1 MSTSQ
6 VPTFTK
12 RVSQLARQVKYS
24 LITFALVNVCCL
36 RAVAQD
42 AHSHSTTTPNEL
54 TADQQSNQSTLLR
67 VVREATER
75 FKDVRH
81 AEHEGY
87 RLEFGCVS
95 GDDFGAMG
103 LHYVND
109 TLVGNG
115 IVDVT
120 RPQIV
125 LYEARPDGSLKLT
138 GADYLVIASAW
149 DEKHPGTPPQ
159 LMGQI
164 FHYFESPNRF
174 GLPAFYTLHVWAW
187 KENPKGA
194 FVNWHPNVSCQSFVG
209 QTTP

>member
-6 VPTFTK
+6 VPAFSK
-12 RVSQLARQVKYS
+12 RVSQLDRQVKYS
-24 LITFALVNVCCL
+24 LIAFALVNLCFL

-42 AHSHSTTTPNEL
+42 VHAHSTTTPNEL
-54 TADQQSNQSTLLR
+54 TADQQSNQSILLR

-75 FKDVRH
+75 FKDVRY
-81 AEHEGY
+81 AEHEGH

-125 LYEARPDGSLKLT
+125 LYEDQPDGSLKLT
-138 GADYLVIASAW
+138 GVDYLVIATSE
-149 DEKHPGTPPQ
+149 D
-159 LMGQI
+159 
-164 FHYFESPNRF
+164 
-174 GLPAFYTLHVWAW
+174 
-187 KENPKGA
+187 
-194 FVNWHPNVSCQSFVG
+194 
-209 QTTP
+209 

>member
-6 VPTFTK
+6 VPTLTK

-24 LITFALVNVCCL
+24 LIAFALVNVCIL

-42 AHSHSTTTPNEL
+42 VHSHSTTTPNEL
-54 TADQQSNQSTLLR
+54 TADQQSNPSTLLR

-125 LYEARPDGSLKLT
+125 LYEAQPDGSLKLT

-149 DEKHPGTPPQ
+149 DEKHPGTHRSSWDRS
-159 LMGQI
+159 
-164 FHYFESPNRF
+164 FTTS
-174 GLPAFYTLHVWAW
+174 
-187 KENPKGA
+187 NPRIA
-194 FVNWHPNVSCQSFVG
+194 SDCQPSTRCMCG
-209 QTTP
+209 RGRRIPRARS